1 MALLTVSDLRI
12 DFATPFRTI
21 TAVDGVS
28 FSLSSDSV
36 LALVGE
42 SGCGKSVTALALA
55 RLLAPAAQFRRG
67 DIVFDGE
74 PVLQMDEKRLRH
86 LRGRELAYVFQDPA
100 SALNPVFPV
109 GWQVQEVLRLHDPAH
124 ASRAEVLDV
133 FKRVDLPARVFA
145 CYPNDLSG
153 GMRQRVVI
161 AMALA
166 CRPRLLIADEPTTA
180 LDVTLQAQI
189 MDLILAAKQD
199 LGMGVLF
206 ITHNL
211 GLVAQI
217 ADEVHVMY
225 AGHVMESG
233 PVDQVLKAP
242 GHPYT
247 QGLLDAVPSLSDASW
262 ARQGRLAGIRGTVSQ
277 ADIAAAGCRF
287 CSRCNDAS
295 ADCHEPPPPSLVA
308 AGHPHHKVRCHRRR
322 SASL

>member
-1 MALLTVSDLRI
+1 MELLTVSDLRI

-28 FSLSSDSV
+28 FSLSSGSV

-55 RLLAPAAQFRRG
+55 RLLSPAAQIRRG
-67 DIVFDGE
+67 DIVFNGE
-74 PVLQMDEKRLRH
+74 SVLQMDGKRLRR
-86 LRGRELAYVFQDPA
+86 LRGRDLAYVFQDPA

-109 GWQVQEVLRLHDPAH
+109 GWQVQEVLRLHDPVR

-133 FKRVDLPARVFA
+133 FRRVDLPERVFA

-211 GLVAQI
+211 GLVAEI

-233 PVDQVLKAP
+233 PVERVLSAP
-242 GHPYT
+242 RHPYT
-247 QGLLDAVPSLSDASW
+247 RGLLEAVPSLTDAAW
-262 ARQGRLAGIRGTVSQ
+262 TREGCLAGIRGAVGQ

-287 CSRCNDAS
+287 CSRCDEALPGCHKTSPPLFS
-295 ADCHEPPPPSLVA
+295 AGDPR
-308 AGHPHHKVRCHRRR
+308 HKVRCHQKR
-322 SASL
+322 STSQ